1 MNQEQFSGLM
11 YTLKSIERQFI
22 EDQTQN
28 LMNEAV
34 QQTTLGA
41 YVEMPIMPYD
51 PEKPEV
57 HSIVGQLRPAEES
70 KRKTPKKARKIKDPA
85 LF

>member
-1 MNQEQFSGLM
+1 
-11 YTLKSIERQFI
+11 
-22 EDQTQN
+22 
-28 LMNEAV
+28 MNEAV
-34 QQTTLGA
+34 QQTTPGA
-41 YVEMPIMPYD
+41 YMEIPYD

-57 HSIVGQLRPAEES
+57 HSILGQLKPAEES